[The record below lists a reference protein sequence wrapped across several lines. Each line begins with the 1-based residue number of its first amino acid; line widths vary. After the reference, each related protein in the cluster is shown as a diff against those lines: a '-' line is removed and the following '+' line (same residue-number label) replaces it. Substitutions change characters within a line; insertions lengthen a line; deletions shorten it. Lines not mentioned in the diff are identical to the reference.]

1 MLYGFVSDVSIECRA
16 ALIYGSL
23 RCGSAAGEW
32 HDLSG
37 FNRPGSHG
45 VRICQKFET
54 LRPRCFSKMLA
65 TPCSDGR
72 LDHCIHDE
80 YSGLKVKPFAHPAF
94 FPRS

>member
-1 MLYGFVSDVSIECRA
+1 MTPTSRMH
-16 ALIYGSL
+16 GSL
-23 RCGSAAGEW
+23 SPRA
-32 HDLSG
+32 
-37 FNRPGSHG
+37 PGLHG

-72 LDHCIHDE
+72 LDHCTHDE